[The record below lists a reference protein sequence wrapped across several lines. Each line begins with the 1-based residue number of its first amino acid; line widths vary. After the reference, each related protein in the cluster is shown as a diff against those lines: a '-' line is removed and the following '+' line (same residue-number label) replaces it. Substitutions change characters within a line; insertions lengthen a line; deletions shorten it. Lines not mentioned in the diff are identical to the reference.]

1 MGNDT
6 SADDESCSDGL
17 LEYPHY
23 TRPAELRGWTVPDV
37 LRSGDHAKVARWRR
51 AQSLARTQ
59 RERPDLIDARGGIT
73 PADQALLDEF
83 DLYAGA
89 RLSFPVPRK
98 RRRAL
103 PPPRSDPLL
112 QPTNLVDLPRP
123 PHDTPAFTPAAPPQL
138 HVRVADVG

>member
-1 MGNDT
+1 MLMLCVSFFFFKQKTAYELRISDWSSDVCSSDLLEAVVRLVPGVMGNDT
-6 SADDESCSDGL
+6 SADDESFSDGL

-83 DLYAGA
+83 DL
-89 RLSFPVPRK
+89 
-98 RRRAL
+98 
-103 PPPRSDPLL
+103 
-112 QPTNLVDLPRP
+112 
-123 PHDTPAFTPAAPPQL
+123 
-138 HVRVADVG
+138 

>member
-73 PADQALLDEF
+73 PADQRSEE
-83 DLYAGA
+83 
-89 RLSFPVPRK
+89 
-98 RRRAL
+98 RREGNECVSTC
-103 PPPRSDPLL
+103 RSRWSPY
-112 QPTNLVDLPRP
+112 
-123 PHDTPAFTPAAPPQL
+123 H
-138 HVRVADVG
+138 